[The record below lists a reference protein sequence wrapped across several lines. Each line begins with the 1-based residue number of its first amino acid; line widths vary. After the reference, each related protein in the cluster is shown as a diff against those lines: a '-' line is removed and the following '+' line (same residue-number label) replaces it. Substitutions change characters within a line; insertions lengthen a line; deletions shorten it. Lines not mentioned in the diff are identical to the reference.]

1 MNQSV
6 NAADAALNGKEVG
19 LIGVG
24 LLGSAIAVRLIDKGF
39 AVCGFDTNQD
49 LLQTLAQSGG
59 IACDN
64 AAEVVRRCDVLFL
77 SLPSSDVVLALAQQL
92 RTSFKPGQIVLD
104 TTTGDPEQMIVI
116 DHSLAEVGVHY
127 VEATV
132 AGSSDQVTAGQV
144 SLFLGGETEVV
155 EKVKSF
161 LAPISSKR
169 FHLGP
174 VGTASRFKLV
184 HNLMLGLHRAVLAEG
199 LVFAES
205 LGFDPRETLEVLKQT
220 PAASGVM
227 ETKGTRMV
235 EADYGLQARLSQHLK
250 DVSLILVEADRAG
263 ASTPLSRIHKTLL
276 EQADLLGFGDADNS
290 AVIEAYRHSNE
301 KEDS

>member
-1 MNQSV
+1 MNQLDV
-6 NAADAALNGKEVG
+6 AADAALNGKEAG

-24 LLGSAIAVRLIDKGF
+24 LLGSALAGRLIDGGF
-39 AVCGFDTNQD
+39 VVSGFDTNQD
-49 LLQTLAQSGG
+49 QLQTLTQRGG

-77 SLPSSDVVLALAQQL
+77 SLPSSDIVLALIQQL
-92 RTSFKPGQIVLD
+92 RTSFEPGQVVLD
-104 TTTGDPEQMIVI
+104 TTTGDPEQMIFI
-116 DHSLAEVGVHY
+116 GHSLAELGVRY

-155 EKVKSF
+155 EKVKPF

-169 FHLGP
+169 FHPGP

-184 HNLMLGLHRAVLAEG
+184 HNLVLGLHRAVLAEG

-205 LGFDPRETLEVLKQT
+205 LGFDPRETLAVLKQT

-227 ETKGTRMV
+227 ETKGTQMV
-235 EADYGLQARLSQHLK
+235 DAEYGLQARLSQHLK
-250 DVSLILVEADRAG
+250 DVRLILAEAERAG
-263 ASTPLSRIHKTLL
+263 ANTPLSRIHKTLL
-276 EQADLLGFGDADNS
+276 EQAESLGFGDADNS
-290 AVIEAYRHSNE
+290 AVIEAYRQSNG
-301 KEDS
+301 KKDP

>member
-1 MNQSV
+1 MNQSDV
-6 NAADAALNGKEVG
+6 AANAAWNGKEVG

-24 LLGSAIAVRLIDKGF
+24 LLGSALAGRLIDKGF
-39 AVCGFDTNQD
+39 AVCGFDTNRDQIG
-49 LLQTLAQSGG
+49 TLTQRGG
-59 IACDN
+59 IAFDS
-64 AAEVVRRCDVLFL
+64 AAEVVQRCDVLFL
-77 SLPSSDVVLALAQQL
+77 SLPSSDVVLALVQQL
-92 RTSFKPGQIVLD
+92 RTSFKPGQVVLD
-104 TTTGDPEQMIVI
+104 TTTGDPEQMIAI
-116 DHSLAEVGVHY
+116 GRSLLEFGVHY

-132 AGSSDQVTAGQV
+132 AGSSAQVTAGQV
-144 SLFLGGETEVV
+144 SLFLGGEAEVV
-155 EKVKSF
+155 ENVKPLLSALTPRHF
-161 LAPISSKR
+161 Y
-169 FHLGP
+169 LGP

-205 LGFDPRETLEVLKQT
+205 LGFDPRETLQILKQT

-235 EADYGLQARLSQHLK
+235 EADYDLQARLSQHLK
-250 DVSLILVEADRAG
+250 DVSLILAEAERAG

-276 EQADLLGFGDADNS
+276 EQAELLGFGDADNS
-290 AVIEAYRHSNE
+290 AVIEVYRQANE

>member
-1 MNQSV
+1 MNQSDV
-6 NAADAALNGKEVG
+6 AANAVWDGKEVG

-24 LLGSAIAVRLIDKGF
+24 LLGSALAGRLIDGSF

-49 LLQTLAQSGG
+49 QLQTLAQSGG
-59 IACDN
+59 IACDS
-64 AAEVVRRCDVLFL
+64 AAEVVQRCDVLFL
-77 SLPSSDVVLALAQQL
+77 SLPSSDVVLAMVEQL

-104 TTTGDPEQMIVI
+104 TTTGDPEQMIAI
-116 DHSLAEVGVHY
+116 ERWLAELGVHY
-127 VEATV
+127 AEATV

-144 SLFLGGETEVV
+144 SMFLGGEAEVV
-155 EKVKSF
+155 ENVLPLLSALTPRHF
-161 LAPISSKR
+161 Y
-169 FHLGP
+169 LGP

-205 LGFDPRETLEVLKQT
+205 LGFDTGDTLGILKQT

-250 DVSLILVEADRAG
+250 DVNLILVEADRAG

-276 EQADLLGFGDADNS
+276 EQAELLGFGDADNS
-290 AVIEAYRHSNE
+290 AVIEAYRQPNE